1 VFRHLK
7 RPTARR
13 EFFSCTGYIS
23 FTGFAAHLL
32 IQFSPDVR
40 KMIDTPHHA
49 SFTDVL
55 SIGGK
60 KERFAFTRKA
70 RKCLISSIRCSF
82 LPKALAISRG
92 AIALSERQLLL
103 TRTTTRNLVIDTRD
117 VKEERTESWFIK
129 QSMTIEILP

>member
-1 VFRHLK
+1 VNCASGLGVRRAIVFLLVSTKASISTLTYTRCQG
-7 RPTARR
+7 
-13 EFFSCTGYIS
+13 EFSV
-23 FTGFAAHLL
+23 
-32 IQFSPDVR
+32 QR
-40 KMIDTPHHA
+40 
-49 SFTDVL
+49 
-55 SIGGK
+55 K

-92 AIALSERQLLL
+92 ASALSERQLLL